1 MNINEVIDECDA
13 MREKIDGTDRYDG
26 LSYTVMRCI
35 EFAYLEGLKQA
46 SEFIVVPHV
55 TLLEHIKETQHAVET
70 RQLEEDKELF
80 EP

>member
-1 MNINEVIDECDA
+1 MTIDEVIDECDA
-13 MREKIDGTDRYDG
+13 MREKIDGTDRYGG

-35 EFAYLEGLKQA
+35 EFAYLEGLKTA
-46 SEFIVVPHV
+46 SK

-80 EP
+80 ES